1 MDQASF
7 SLSRLLTTLWQDIS
21 YGVRQLHKNSGFTAV
36 AVLTLALG
44 IGANTAI
51 FSIINSI
58 LLRPLP
64 FKDPDRLVLVWQTNP
79 NVMDTAPTSYANMMD
94 WKEQNRVFEDMAAW
108 ASYPTTKFS
117 LIGTGDPEQIQYALG
132 SANLFGLLGVTP
144 AIGRAFTAEEDKP
157 GGEKVVMLSHALWQ
171 RRFGGDKTIIGKPLT
186 LDNGSYTVVGVLPA
200 SFKFVSFPKEADVWI
215 PITADP
221 EQYKIHVRSLV
232 YLGVIARLKPGVTPE
247 DAGTNMS
254 SIARNISQENPDSR
268 NWDAKVVTLQKQ
280 VVGEIRPALLIL
292 LGAVGFV
299 LLIAC
304 ANVANLL
311 LARATGRHKE
321 IAIRAAMGA
330 SRGRLI
336 RQLLTESLLL
346 SFVGGVVGLLL
357 ALWGTFF
364 LARLPFSNSSMF
376 VPYSATPDQV
386 GIDLKVL
393 GYTLLISLFTG
404 LIFGLAPALQISK
417 LDQYKALK
425 EGGSKGGGS
434 RRNRSFRSLLVV
446 SEVAL
451 SLILL
456 IGAGLLIK
464 GFLSLQ
470 KVDPGFNPNN
480 VLTLN
485 TSLPRSTYQTNE
497 MAARFY
503 EQLLERV
510 QALPGVKAAGAV
522 TVLPFS
528 NSDEGTG
535 FYIEGQPKPDA
546 GQGPLLHQRIISP
559 GYFQAMGVGV
569 RNGREFDH
577 RDRADGQPTAIIN
590 ETMARRF
597 WPNQN
602 PIGKRLA
609 LTTEVYQ
616 GGKFNLDAA
625 WREVVGVVGDVRHF
639 GLASEPVAEA
649 YIALPQSPEREMTVV
664 IRTSSDPLALAPAVR
679 REVASIDKDQPV
691 ANIRTMDQI
700 MSESLARPRFSFLL
714 LTIFAGV
721 ALVLSAVGVY
731 GVMSYSV
738 GQRTHEYGIRM
749 ALGAQTRDMFTL
761 VLKEGF
767 MLAIIGI
774 GVGIAGALALTHY
787 LRSLLFGISA
797 TDPVIFVSIS
807 LMLIAITLLACY
819 IPARRAM
826 RVDPMVALR
835 YE

>member
-7 SLSRLLTTLWQDIS
+7 SLTRLLSTLSQDIS
-21 YGVRQLHKNSGFTAV
+21 YGVRQLYRHSGFTAV

-79 NVMDTAPTSYANMMD
+79 DVLETAPTSYANMIE
-94 WKEQNRVFEDMAAW
+94 WKERNRVFEDMAAW
-108 ASYPTTKFS
+108 ASYPTSKFS

-144 AIGRAFTAEEDKP
+144 AVGRAFTTEEDKP

-171 RRFGGDKTIIGKPLT
+171 RRFGGDQSVIGKPLT

-221 EQYKIHVRSLV
+221 DQYKIHVRSLV
-232 YLGVIARLKPGVTPE
+232 YLGVIARLKPGITPE
-247 DAGTNMS
+247 DAGRDMS
-254 SIARNISQENPDSR
+254 SIARRIAEENPE
-268 NWDAKVVTLQKQ
+268 NQKWQTKVVTLQKQ

-330 SRGRLI
+330 SRARLI

-346 SFVGGVVGLLL
+346 SFIGGVVGLLF
-357 ALWGTFF
+357 ALFGTFF
-364 LARLPFSNSSMF
+364 LARLPLGNSSMF

-393 GYTLLISLFTG
+393 GYTLLISLATG

-417 LDQYKALK
+417 FDQYKPLK

-434 RRNRSFRSLLVV
+434 RRSRSSRSLLVV
-446 SEVAL
+446 SELAL
-451 SLILL
+451 SFILL

-470 KVDPGFNPNN
+470 NVDPGFNPNN

-485 TSLPRSTYQTNE
+485 TSLPRSKYRTNDS
-497 MAARFY
+497 AAQFY
-503 EQLLERV
+503 ERLLDRV
-510 QALPGVKAAGAV
+510 QTLSGVKAAGAV
-522 TVLPFS
+522 TMLPFT
-528 NSDEGTG
+528 NSDEGTS
-535 FYIEGQPKPDA
+535 FYIEGQPKPPP
-546 GQGPLLHQRIISP
+546 GEEPLLHQRIISP
-559 GYFQAMGVGV
+559 GYFQAMGVGI
-569 RNGREFDH
+569 RNGREFEQ
-577 RDRADGQPTAIIN
+577 RDRADARQTAIIN

-616 GGKFNLDAA
+616 GGKFDLDSA
-625 WREVVGVVGDVRHF
+625 WREVVGVVGDMRHF
-639 GLASEPVAEA
+639 GLASEPVPET
-649 YIALPQSPEREMTVV
+649 YIPFQQSPKREMTLV
-664 IRTSSDPLALAPAVR
+664 IRTSTDPSALAPAVR
-679 REVASIDKDQPV
+679 REVANIDKDQPV
-691 ANIRTMDQI
+691 ANVRTMDQI

-721 ALVLSAVGVY
+721 ALVLAAVGVY

-767 MLAIIGI
+767 RLAIIGI
-774 GVGIAGALALTHY
+774 AVGIAGALALTHY

-797 TDPVIFVSIS
+797 TDPIIFAGIS
-807 LMLIAITLLACY
+807 FMLIAVTLLACY

-826 RVDPMVALR
+826 RVNTMVALR